1 MPIKIKNIASV
12 AARVMI
18 TLIFFMSAVGNKIP
32 KFSQVTQ
39 AMAAEGVP
47 IPQVSLL
54 GAILFLL
61 VGSASIIVGYR
72 TEIGAALL
80 LVFLVLAT
88 FFFHDFWN
96 FEGDQQQQQMIQFM
110 KNLSLMGTM
119 LFLIANGP
127 GGCSIDQGKSM
138 EQIDES
144 E

>member
-1 MPIKIKNIASV
+1 MPTQVKNIASV

-32 KFSQVTQ
+32 EFSQVTQ

-61 VGSASIIVGYR
+61 AGSASIIVGYR

-96 FEGDQQQQQMIQFM
+96 FDGDQQQQQMIQFM

-127 GGCSIDQGKSM
+127 GGCSIDQRKLM
-138 EQIDES
+138 ES
-144 E
+144 N

>member
-1 MPIKIKNIASV
+1 MPIQVKNIASV

-18 TLIFFMSAVGNKIP
+18 ALIFFMSAVGNKIP
-32 KFSQVTQ
+32 KFRQVTQ

-119 LFLIANGP
+119 LFLIVNGP
-127 GGCSIDQGKSM
+127 GGCSIDQRNSI
-138 EQIDES
+138 ETNR
-144 E
+144 